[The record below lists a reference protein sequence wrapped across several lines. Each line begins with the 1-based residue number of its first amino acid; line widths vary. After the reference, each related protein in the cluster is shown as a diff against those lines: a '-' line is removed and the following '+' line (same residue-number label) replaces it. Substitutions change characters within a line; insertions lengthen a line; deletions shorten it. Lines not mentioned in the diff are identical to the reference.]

1 MPARSLPNSCA
12 RCVSVSSAAEAPIA
26 APRPSRFAQRSPGNS
41 LASIILHDACASLS
55 LVVLLALYRLRV
67 FGVEHVP
74 ARGPL
79 LIVSNHQS
87 FLDPPVIGSPL
98 LARRHL
104 DYVARVGLF
113 RNNHLGGF
121 LRAVNAIPIR
131 QDEPDAGAI
140 RETLR
145 RISLGRAAVIFA
157 EGSRTTDGL
166 VHPFKRGVAV
176 LVRRAAC
183 PIVPVA
189 IEGAFDAWPRTRA
202 LPHVLG
208 KRIMVRF
215 APPIEPREL
224 FAAGADEGMSRL
236 SRQIDEMRLDLRARL
251 RDRSRGTFP
260 PPGPADGP
268 SPLP

>member
-1 MPARSLPNSCA
+1 MSNATDSRSLAPPTTPGSVRA
-12 RCVSVSSAAEAPIA
+12 RGEAGTLGGYRA
-26 APRPSRFAQRSPGNS
+26 RSPGNS
-41 LASIILHDACASLS
+41 LLSILLHDVCASLS
-55 LVVLLALYRLRV
+55 LVALLALYRLRA

-87 FLDPPVIGSPL
+87 FLDPTIIGGPL

-113 RNNHLGGF
+113 RNGHLGGF

-157 EGSRTTDGL
+157 EGSRTPDGL

-189 IEGAFDAWPRTRA
+189 IEGAFDAWPRDRA
-202 LPHVLG
+202 VPRLLA
-208 KRIMVRF
+208 KRVMVRF
-215 APPIEPREL
+215 APPIDSRDL
-224 FAAGADEGMSRL
+224 FADGADTGMIRL
-236 SRQIDEMRLDLRARL
+236 ARHIDDMRLDLRARL
-251 RDRSRGTFP
+251 RDASRGKFP
-260 PPGPADGP
+260 PKSSADGP